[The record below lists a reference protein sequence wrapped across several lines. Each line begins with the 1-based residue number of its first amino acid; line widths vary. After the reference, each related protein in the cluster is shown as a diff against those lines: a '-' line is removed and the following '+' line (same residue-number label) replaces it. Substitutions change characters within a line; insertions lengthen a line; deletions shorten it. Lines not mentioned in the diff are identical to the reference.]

1 MSDPSTIILGMYDRW
16 NKYTHVCQTCD
27 ALIEVT
33 STRVVRELTC
43 ECGGKC
49 NWVSQEPATITPST
63 NEREQMEVTL
73 NSSSFTTDEQIQ
85 ALEQLVQNKD
95 AMITSLQNQHSNCDY
110 WKREIGRVQSQIIE
124 LINEAYDGDI
134 DATNIVETLC
144 EIIDYN
150 PKKTINFSGTI
161 SFSGS
166 IDVERSELDNFDLHY
181 FLQDELS
188 LDTNYGDMV
197 IDTFEVESVDED

>member
-1 MSDPSTIILGMYDRW
+1 MYDKW

-27 ALIEVT
+27 ALIEST
-33 STRVVRELTC
+33 SKRVVTEITC

-49 NWVSQEPATITPST
+49 VWLSQEPATITPT

-95 AMITSLQNQHSNCDY
+95 AMITSLQNQHANCDY
-110 WKREIGRVQSQIIE
+110 WKNENGRVQSQIIDV
-124 LINEAYDGDI
+124 INAFYDFETPDFEI
-134 DATNIVETLC
+134 IQTLC
-144 EIIDYN
+144 EIVDYN

-161 SFSGS
+161 TFSGS
-166 IDVERSELDNFDLHY
+166 IDVERSELENFDLSS
-181 FLQDELS
+181 FLQDEIS
-188 LDTNYGDMV
+188 LDTNYGDM
-197 IDTFEVESVDED
+197 ILDTFDIDHVEED